1 MATLVANSVRL
12 LLTFLQRFKP
22 LFSNRLF
29 LSFSVYV
36 SGLLVELSRH
46 SIGAIAAKSPICSY
60 ARLQY
65 FLSDAKW
72 SHEQLNALR
81 LKALH
86 SHKVTSSSDAGIVA
100 IDDTGA
106 RKSRHTKNTDG
117 AKYQHFPCDNRQ
129 DYCNVF
135 VTSAYCDPD
144 KHFPINLTPYIP
156 EDAVFHGSKP
166 FVFKSKQ
173 ELAREHIDYAI
184 EQKISFS
191 DFVFDHWYFAEK
203 TVRHIESKGRTFISE
218 AASNT
223 SIKYR
228 DKWVKASELAKL
240 IPPADFKRVTLP
252 NRHGQDREFFVHA
265 FIGNIKFLGA
275 KKKYLIT
282 IAKGGWTDDDPSGCH
297 VYVSNRLNLDSRE
310 VLRRWGLRWG
320 IERIHQELKACCALD
335 QFQVR
340 DARDIAR
347 HCHLAMLAHSYL
359 YWGLRR
365 GHFAKE
371 TTDKPKNICEAL
383 EIHRGLHCERS
394 LAWSAANPDVLKRF
408 LRLSRISKSNFDAG
422 RRRKAA

>member
-1 MATLVANSVRL
+1 
-12 LLTFLQRFKP
+12 
-22 LFSNRLF
+22 

-46 SIGAIAAKSPICSY
+46 SIGAIAAKSPVCSY

-72 SHEQLNALR
+72 DHEQLNALR

-86 SHKVTSSSDAGIVA
+86 AHKVTSSSNSGIVA

-117 AKYQHFPCDNRQ
+117 AKYQYFPCDNRQ
-129 DYCNVF
+129 DYCNIF

-156 EDAVFHGSKP
+156 EDAVFHTGKS

-191 DFVFDHWYFAEK
+191 DFVFDHWYFSKE
-203 TVRHIESKGRTFISE
+203 TVRHIESRERTFISE
-218 AASNT
+218 LGA
-223 SIKYR
+223 KMRVMYR
-228 DKWVKASELAKL
+228 HKWVRVDELAIL
-240 IPPADFKRVTLP
+240 IPATDFRRETLP
-252 NRHGQDREFFVHA
+252 NRHGQDRKFFIHS
-265 FIGNIKFLGA
+265 FITKLKFLGM

-282 IAKGGWTDDDPSGCH
+282 IAKGGWTDDDPNKRH
-297 VYVSNRLNLDSRE
+297 VYVTNRLNLDGRE
-310 VLRRWGLRWG
+310 ILRRWGLRWG
-320 IERIHQELKACCALD
+320 IERIHQELKECCALD

-340 DARDIAR
+340 EARDIAR

-365 GHFAKE
+365 GHFARE
-371 TTDKPKNICEAL
+371 TADKPKNIYEAL

-394 LAWSAANPDVLKRF
+394 LAWSTANPDVLKRF

-422 RRRKAA
+422 RQRKVA